1 MRPRKTAPYRKV
13 WVVSGMRTPFV
24 RPGGAFSN
32 VTASQLGALVVREA
46 LLAGGARPEQVEQVV
61 VGSAFSRGERT
72 NLARDV
78 AMGAGLP
85 GEVVAHTV
93 CDACLSFH
101 RAFADAALQ
110 IESGRTDVAVVVG
123 VESVSQRPLSLG
135 RPLARALADAG
146 RAQSLKQRIDA
157 FREVRP
163 RDLVPAGPGWANL
176 ISGESLGESAERLAK
191 DYGITR
197 AEQDAFA
204 FTSQVRALTAIE
216 EGLIGDHVVGVPIH
230 DDSSATVVTD
240 DDLVR
245 ETSTDRLGRLR
256 PSFDTI
262 RGSVTVG
269 NSAPLADGA
278 SAVLLASDAYAKAE
292 GWKAQGALRALSF
305 RAVDPGGQ
313 PLMAPVPAVA
323 AVLDTLGVTIDDLGV
338 WEMHEGFA
346 AGVLA
351 NLRGL
356 SDPEVCRRLGITARK
371 RVDPGQV
378 NQWGGSIAFGHPLG
392 ASGGR
397 QILSLLRQLQ
407 RAPEPIGLL
416 SSSAAGGQGAAF
428 AFEPC

>member
-1 MRPRKTAPYRKV
+1 MRPRQTAPYRRV
-13 WVVSGMRTPFV
+13 WVVDGIRTPFIH
-24 RPGGAFSN
+24 PGGAFAT
-32 VTASQLGALVVREA
+32 VTAADLGALAVREA

-72 NLARDV
+72 NLAREV
-78 AMGAGLP
+78 AIRAGLP

-110 IESGRTDVAVVVG
+110 IETGRTDVAVVVG
-123 VESVSQRPLSLG
+123 VESVSERPLSLG

-146 RAQSLKQRIDA
+146 KAKTFKDRIDA

-163 RDLVPAGPGWANL
+163 RDLVPAGPGWADL
-176 ISGESLGESAERLAK
+176 ISGETLGESAERLAK
-191 DYGITR
+191 DLGITR
-197 AEQDAFA
+197 KEQDAFA
-204 FTSQVRALTAIE
+204 HTSHVRAVTAME
-216 EGLIGDHVVGVPIH
+216 EGLIASHVAGVPVH
-230 DDSSATVVTD
+230 DDNDAVVVSA

-245 ETSTDRLGRLR
+245 ETSPDRLARLR
-256 PSFDTI
+256 PSFDTV
-262 RGSVTVG
+262 RGSVTPG

-278 SAVLLASDAYAKAE
+278 AALLLASDAFARAQGWSAK
-292 GWKAQGALRALSF
+292 GALRALSF
-305 RAVDPGGQ
+305 RAVDPGRQ

-323 AVLDTLGVTIDDLGV
+323 DVLDILRVSIEDLGV
-338 WEMHEGFA
+338 WEMHEAFA

-356 SDPEVCRRLGITARK
+356 SDPETCARYGIKPRRE
-371 RVDPGQV
+371 VDPGQV

-397 QILSLLRQLQ
+397 QILSLLDQL
-407 RAPEPIGLL
+407 RHVPEPVGLL
-416 SSSAAGGQGAAF
+416 SSSAAGGQGAAL